1 MTTPTRR
8 LPAACFHVL
17 LSLGDEPRHGL
28 GIMDEVEQATAG
40 AVLLGPGSV
49 YGSLKRLAA
58 DRLVRESSS
67 RPDDDP
73 RRRYYEITEAGREA
87 LHAELRLLSAILD
100 SARRKDVLP
109 EGAS

>member
-28 GIMDEVEQATAG
+28 GIMDEVERATGG

-58 DRLVRESSS
+58 DRLVRE
-67 RPDDDP
+67 RPTRSDDDP
-73 RRRYYEITEAGREA
+73 RRRYYEITPAGVRSWEKSRDFY
-87 LHAELRLLSAILD
+87 LRSIED
-100 SARRKDVLP
+100 FEGRRGLAD
-109 EGAS
+109 A